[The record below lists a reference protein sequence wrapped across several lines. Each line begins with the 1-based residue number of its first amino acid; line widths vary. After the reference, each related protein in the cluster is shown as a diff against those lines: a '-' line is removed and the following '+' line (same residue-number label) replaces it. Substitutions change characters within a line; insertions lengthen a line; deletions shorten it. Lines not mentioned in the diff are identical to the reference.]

1 MSFNAL
7 IYEPNKYFFLIYSD
21 LAKQQIQQIVDRVS
35 TLKPVEKLLLYLRL
49 PGEAP
54 ESGNNMGKKR

>member
-1 MSFNAL
+1 MSSSWN
-7 IYEPNKYFFLIYSD
+7 IYKLRINKFHFVYSE

-35 TLKPVEKLLLYLRL
+35 NLKPVEKLLLYLRL

-54 ESGNNMGKKR
+54 ESGITIGNS